1 MIPVLIFV
9 ISVLALLQFFFS
21 YCRSLLAAY
30 QKWDLSDEAR
40 ELTGITDHSAAGD
53 EFVRLVQLVRLC
65 PEPGDDAVEIRA
77 VSGYYRLLGFLR
89 RALGRLIPPAGD
101 WLERERSGCSYF
113 AAVALDRRI
122 AFNRELLARE
132 SSDEY

>member
-9 ISVLALLQFFFS
+9 VSILALVQFFFS

-30 QKWDLSDEAR
+30 RKWDLSEEAR
-40 ELTGITDHSAAGD
+40 ELTGIDDQQAAGD
-53 EFVRLVQLVRLC
+53 EFTRLVQLVRLC

-77 VSGYYRLLGFLR
+77 VSSYYRLLGFLR
-89 RALGRLIPPAGD
+89 LALGRFFPPVGE

-122 AFNRELLARE
+122 AFNRELLAQQ
-132 SSDEY
+132 SLDDF

>member
-30 QKWDLSDEAR
+30 QKWDLSEEAR
-40 ELTGITDHSAAGD
+40 ELTGITDHAAAGD
-53 EFVRLVQLVRLC
+53 EFTRLVQLVRLC
-65 PEPGDDAVEIRA
+65 PEPGDDAIEIRA
-77 VSGYYRLLGFLR
+77 VSGYYRLLGILR
-89 RALGRLIPPAGD
+89 GMLGRLIPPAGE

-122 AFNRELLARE
+122 AFNRELLASQ